1 MPNLHKKGVQM
12 PAPKSNK
19 IEIENVLHPGKTYQ
33 VDAEK
38 FNAMKLAFLHIL
50 PSKSPGLTAEEIG
63 QKILPKL
70 NENLFPQGATAG
82 WWKNRNRQPKPARG
96 FPGQQ
101 SAG

>member
-1 MPNLHKKGVQM
+1 M

-82 WWKNRNRQPKPARG
+82 WWKKACNLI
-96 FPGQQ
+96 
-101 SAG
+101 